1 MDSVRTKIQWKHA
14 LLPAIVMAVLA
25 AYPQLSLLIVK
36 GSPWHGAYVVSNYDE
51 TAYSAYIN
59 ALVNGKP
66 RLNDP
71 FVAADDTGRESLY
84 SIQFLPAYLIAIP
97 ARVLG
102 ISTSTAFIILGL
114 CLAVLSAVALFS
126 FIHLATGDPMLSGVG
141 ALLIMCF
148 GTAVAFQGELSHF
161 VRGYVLI
168 DFFPFL
174 RRYQPGFAF
183 PLFFVFCGL
192 VWRSFTDV
200 VRRRS
205 ILFAVASGIC
215 FGLLVFSYF
224 YLWTT
229 AAAWLGCMVIVS
241 FICLREYRRQIV
253 TSTGVIGAF
262 VCASLI
268 PYWMML
274 GNRSSDLDAVGLLTN
289 THLPDLAHPTLILG
303 MLTAT
308 VVGIFVYRGRFTIEQ
323 PPLILAVSL
332 SITPVILFNQQILTG
347 RSLQPVH
354 YEIFIAN
361 YMVLAAMVLLIGALI
376 GLSENHARNRKILTY
391 FAAAAVIWGLIET
404 SGSARNNSV
413 AADIRDE
420 SIPALRLIGKRES
433 LKQSA
438 DKPPVVLATNFITS
452 DIVPTITTM
461 RPLWNAHTSSAGG
474 VNVQENT
481 RLFFLFLYYSGFSDK
496 DITAALE
503 SNSFEVT
510 AAVFGSERAMSTVGS
525 REPIMPEEIRQES
538 QKYAEFV
545 RSFDI
550 NQVRNPTLNYL
561 IVPAKAEPNYSNL
574 DRWYQRDA
582 GETVGLFKI
591 YGLTLKPLD
600 HLGTEFT
607 PKP

>member
-1 MDSVRTKIQWKHA
+1 
-14 LLPAIVMAVLA
+14 MAVLA

-36 GSPWHGAYVVSNYDE
+36 GSSWHGAYVVSNYDE

-205 ILFAVASGIC
+205 ILYAVASGIC

-253 TSTGVIGAF
+253 TSTAITGAF

-303 MLTAT
+303 LLTAT
-308 VVGIFVYRGRFTIEQ
+308 VVGIFVYRGRFTIDQ
-323 PPLILAVSL
+323 PPLILAISL

-361 YMVLAAMVLLIGALI
+361 YMVLAAMVLLVGAFLNF
-376 GLSENHARNRKILTY
+376 SENRERDRKILAY
-391 FAAAAVIWGLIET
+391 VAAAAIVWGLIEASAPTGRNALAT
-404 SGSARNNSV
+404 S
-413 AADIRDE
+413 IRDD
-420 SIPALRLIGKRES
+420 SIPAIRAIEEMES
-433 LKQSA
+433 QRPKSEA
-438 DKPPVVLATNFITS
+438 RPVILATNFITA
-452 DIVPTITTM
+452 DFVPTISTF
-461 RPLWNAHTSSAGG
+461 RPLWNAHTSSASGASS
-474 VNVQENT
+474 QENK
-481 RLFFLFLYYSGFSDK
+481 RLFYLHLYYSGFSDK
-496 DITAALE
+496 DLFEALASKSFEATAAI
-503 SNSFEVT
+503 
-510 AAVFGSERAMSTVGS
+510 FGSERALPALGS
-525 REPIMPEEIRQES
+525 GESIKPAEIHSES

-582 GETVGLFKI
+582 GETVGLFKV
-591 YGLTLKPLD
+591 YNLALKTDDPAIKVIAD
-600 HLGTEFT
+600 GQNGSA
-607 PKP
+607 K